1 MFDEEFSKLSR
12 GEQSQFQDV
21 VSTLLYKCYLV
32 RRTFDKTSTI
42 GKINP
47 SYLFVERHYDL
58 ISQYLEFAGISVN
71 VDSDNGVIYTSSDLD
86 TNRIK
91 LDGVTTLIIYA
102 LRSYYE
108 DKLGTNPTSNEVKID
123 ASSLRGLLRD
133 LALSTVSKRI
143 SSVTI
148 QSSLRILSS
157 YNIIC
162 LSKGSFNDSS
172 YEFYIL
178 PSIRYVISNARL
190 NALYSMITNIDS
202 NDIDQ

>member
-1 MFDEEFSKLSR
+1 MFEEDYSKLSR
-12 GEQSQFQDV
+12 GEQAQFQDV
-21 VSTLLYKCYLV
+21 VSTLLYRCYLV
-32 RRTFDKTSTI
+32 RRTFDKTSSL
-42 GKINP
+42 GKINS

-58 ISQYLEFAGISVN
+58 ISDYLDFAGISLN
-71 VDSDNGVIYTSSDLD
+71 MDSDNGVIYTTSDLD
-86 TNRIK
+86 TNKIRI
-91 LDGVTTLIIYA
+91 DGVTTLVIYA

-108 DKLGTNPTSNEVKID
+108 DKLGNNTSSNEVKMD

-143 SSVTI
+143 SNVTI
-148 QSSLRILSS
+148 QASLRTLSS

-162 LSKGSFNDSS
+162 LSKGSFNDSN

-190 NALYSMITNIDS
+190 NALYNMLVNPENQD
-202 NDIDQ
+202 NN

>member
-12 GEQSQFQDV
+12 GEQSQFQEV

-32 RRTFDKTSTI
+32 RRTFDKTSSI
-42 GKINP
+42 GKINS
-47 SYLFVERHYDL
+47 SYLFIERHFDL
-58 ISQYLEFAGISVN
+58 ISEYLDFAGISLN
-71 VDSDNGVIYTSSDLD
+71 MDSDNGVIYTSSDLD
-86 TNRIK
+86 VNRIK
-91 LDGVTTLIIYA
+91 IDGVTTLVIYA

-108 DKLGTNPTSNEVKID
+108 DKLGNNATSNEVKMD

-148 QSSLRILSS
+148 QSSLRTLSS

-162 LSKGSFNDSS
+162 LSKGSFNDSN

-202 NDIDQ
+202 DEIDQ

>member
-12 GEQSQFQDV
+12 GEQAQFQDV

-42 GKINP
+42 GKINS
-47 SYLFVERHYDL
+47 SYLFVERHFDL
-58 ISQYLEFAGISVN
+58 ISQYLEFACISIN
-71 VDSDNGVIYTSSDLD
+71 MDTDNGVIYTSSDLD

-108 DKLGTNPTSNEVKID
+108 DKLGSNPTSNEVKID

-190 NALYSMITNIDS
+190 NALYTMITNIDS
-202 NDIDQ
+202 DDNDQ

>member
-12 GEQSQFQDV
+12 GEQSQFQEV

-32 RRTFDKTSTI
+32 RRTFDKTSSI
-42 GKINP
+42 GKINS
-47 SYLFVERHYDL
+47 SYLFIERHFDL
-58 ISQYLEFAGISVN
+58 ISEYLDFAGISLN
-71 VDSDNGVIYTSSDLD
+71 MDSDNGVIYTSSDLD
-86 TNRIK
+86 VNRIK
-91 LDGVTTLIIYA
+91 IDGVTTLVIYA

-108 DKLGTNPTSNEVKID
+108 DKLGNNATSNEVKMD

-148 QSSLRILSS
+148 QSSLRTLSS
-157 YNIIC
+157 YNIIS
-162 LSKGSFNDSS
+162 LSKGSFNDSN

-202 NDIDQ
+202 DEIDQ

>member
-162 LSKGSFNDSS
+162 LS
-172 YEFYIL
+172 L
-178 PSIRYVISNARL
+178 CA
-190 NALYSMITNIDS
+190 ALFFPMVYTGNLS
-202 NDIDQ
+202 

>member
-42 GKINP
+42 GKISP